1 MKKHGDKLYKINK
14 YPKEKVYNGLTLTW
28 QGREI
33 LDIINAN
40 GGSISRSAL
49 VKLLPEY
56 IHTRQEPGTLLR
68 WWQSKMEKAGILTIT
83 KVRKISET

>member
-1 MKKHGDKLYKINK
+1 MKKHADKIYKIKK
-14 YPKEKVYNGLTLTW
+14 YPSEKVYNGLVLTW

-33 LDIINAN
+33 LDIIQAN
-40 GGSISRSAL
+40 GGSMSRSAL
-49 VKLLPEY
+49 VTLLPEY

-83 KVRKISET
+83 KTKKISEI

>member
-1 MKKHGDKLYKINK
+1 MKKHGDKIYKIKK
-14 YPKEKVYNGLTLTW
+14 YPVAKIYNGLVITW

-33 LDIINAN
+33 LDLINAN

-68 WWQSKMEKAGILTIT
+68 WWQSKFEKAGILTIT
-83 KVRKISET
+83 KTSKIS